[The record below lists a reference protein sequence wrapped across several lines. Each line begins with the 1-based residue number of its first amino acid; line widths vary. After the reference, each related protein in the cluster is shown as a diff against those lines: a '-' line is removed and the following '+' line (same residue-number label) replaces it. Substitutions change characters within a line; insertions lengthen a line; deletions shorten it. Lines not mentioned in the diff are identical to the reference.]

1 VILTV
6 YLVQFKQ
13 TLATYEELEVKR
25 QNFLFLNFLLRGH
38 PYTLLVGFD
47 YTLSRIPFEQHH
59 RLLDN
64 PSGHHQSDLI
74 KGNRKN
80 VATHLC
86 GTCPKDSPY
95 RLLRHSKKPAELIH
109 RYGTQYK
116 QVHWLNRNFGR
127 YKTSIVIRTIPMKPL
142 SSAYPTCTTY
152 FHRTDCLFSTSPISP
167 SAVYVPLRDGRLRAL
182 FHL

>member
-1 VILTV
+1 M
-6 YLVQFKQ
+6 
-13 TLATYEELEVKR
+13 
-25 QNFLFLNFLLRGH
+25 LRGH
-38 PYTLLVGFD
+38 PCTLLVGCD
-47 YTLSRIPFEQHH
+47 YTLIRIPFEPHC
-59 RLLDN
+59 RLQDY
-64 PSGHHQSDLI
+64 PSGHQQSNLI

-86 GTCPKDSPY
+86 GTHRKDGPY

-116 QVHWLNRNFGR
+116 QVHWLSRNFGR
-127 YKTSIVIRTIPMKPL
+127 HKILDIIKIISTKPMPFP
-142 SSAYPTCTTY
+142 YPVYTY

-167 SAVYVPLRDGRLRAL
+167 SAAYGQPHDGRLRAL